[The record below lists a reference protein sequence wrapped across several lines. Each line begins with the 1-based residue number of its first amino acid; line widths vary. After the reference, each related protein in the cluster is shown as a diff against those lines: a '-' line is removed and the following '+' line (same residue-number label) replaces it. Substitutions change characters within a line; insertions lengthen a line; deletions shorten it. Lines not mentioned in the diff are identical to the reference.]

1 MEEIDLNILI
11 LGDSCAGKTSF
22 LLRYVDNY
30 FHEEQISSVGIDVK
44 EKKINMNGIDI
55 NLEIWDTAGQERFG
69 SISRNF
75 FRNSDGIIF
84 LYNITNKESFVNIR
98 NWIRNVEE
106 SKENIKKIIVGNN
119 MDLEN
124 KREVSKERLKN
135 FCDNNNI
142 RGFEVS
148 TKLGINISECFE
160 FLVKLIIGNKS
171 KDELLETYNKEFNNK
186 NISLD
191 IKKKNKSKFKK
202 KCI

>member
-1 MEEIDLNILI
+1 MEEINLKISI

-22 LLRYVDNY
+22 ILRYADDYFPSNY
-30 FHEEQISSVGIDVK
+30 IATIGVEYK
-44 EKKINMNGIDI
+44 TKTINMNGINI
-55 NLEIWDTAGQERFG
+55 KLQIWDTASQERFH
-69 SISRNF
+69 SLDKIF

-84 LYNITNKESFVNIR
+84 LYNITNKESFVNIK
-98 NWIRNVEE
+98 NWIRNVED

-142 RGFEVS
+142 KGFEVS

>member
-11 LGDSCAGKTSF
+11 LGDSCAGKNSF

-142 RGFEVS
+142 KGFEVS